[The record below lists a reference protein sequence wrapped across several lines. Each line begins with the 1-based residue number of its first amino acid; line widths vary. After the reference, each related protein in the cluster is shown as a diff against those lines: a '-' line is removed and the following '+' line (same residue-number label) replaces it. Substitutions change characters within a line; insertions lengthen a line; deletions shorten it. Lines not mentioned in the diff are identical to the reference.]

1 MSEHTRSR
9 AGIECIK
16 FLSKFYED
24 NLIVLRN
31 YSEIID
37 GSFRDIDLFL
47 DVKKSKI
54 NDILNSENVVD
65 ENHLLISNIRRPAI
79 ASPLTNFEAPS
90 IEPKKSDS

>member
-24 NLIVLRN
+24 DLIVLRN

-47 DVKKSKI
+47 DVKNYRI
-54 NDILNSENVVD
+54 IFDFWMPLQGATAAVRP
-65 ENHLLISNIRRPAI
+65 LLCAKG
-79 ASPLTNFEAPS
+79 F
-90 IEPKKSDS
+90 DV